1 MRIAADCHRGSQ
13 YVSMRLPLQLQKFK
27 NQHFQRIWCCEFE
40 VPAVGYRNPLRKGE
54 WKKIVISNKKNI
66 VIKILGICAQTS
78 KCCSQDDDVVRI
90 FRNSAESRLSLQ
102 LYQACPGLKTKIQQQ
117 RRINLPEVNKTFY
130 HFRSAGPNTQ
140 TLRCI
145 ESDPKKYSH
154 HHLNCLIIKKIII
167 MRSFQSSEQWD
178 QKIP

>member
-1 MRIAADCHRGSQ
+1 MST
-13 YVSMRLPLQLQKFK
+13 RLPLQLQKFK

-130 HFRSAGPNTQ
+130 HFRSAGQNTQ

-145 ESDPKKYSH
+145 ESDQKKILSSSSKLSYNKKKYYYEIFSEFWA
-154 HHLNCLIIKKIII
+154 
-167 MRSFQSSEQWD
+167 MRSKDSIAV
-178 QKIP
+178 KLI